1 MKADECD
8 TAIAALVVMLLFAP
22 YSTASNQFQVNSS
35 SLFLCDSSMFLM
47 VCPLFGLQGSKEYL
61 ERQMKEVESNFRE
74 LLQNS
79 PELARQVMAMSVS

>member
-1 MKADECD
+1 MLEPKDELIKEQQTKAEESDS
-8 TAIAALVVMLLFAP
+8 AIATLV
-22 YSTASNQFQVNSS
+22 
-35 SLFLCDSSMFLM
+35 
-47 VCPLFGLQGSKEYL
+47 GSKEYL